1 MGFANVL
8 ICEERAKKY
17 DEISKDNEV
26 KDATIDNLVQNNI
39 NFVNFCDELL
49 TIDDIE
55 IIKRKIASIRDILR

>member
-1 MGFANVL
+1 MGFANVF

-17 DEISKDNEV
+17 DEICKDNEV

-55 IIKRKIASIRDILR
+55 VIKRKIASIRDILR